1 MDGEKQKA
9 IKGIV
14 KFAQKILSD
23 TKHTLR
29 YKAVMQ
35 CQPVDEK
42 GEKMTRKTAC
52 QTNLS
57 REEYMP
63 VVSDYIGC

>member
-1 MDGEKQKA
+1 MDGEQQKA

-14 KFAQKILSD
+14 KSARKILSD
-23 TKHTLR
+23 LKHTLR

-35 CQPVDEK
+35 CRPLDEK

-52 QTNLS
+52 QTNIS
-57 REEYMP
+57 REEYLS

>member
-14 KFAQKILSD
+14 KSARKILSD
-23 TKHTLR
+23 LKHTLR

-35 CQPVDEK
+35 CQPFDEK
-42 GEKMTRKTAC
+42 GENMTRKSAC
-52 QTNLS
+52 QTNMS
-57 REEYMP
+57 REEYLS

>member
-14 KFAQKILSD
+14 KSARKILSD
-23 TKHTLR
+23 LKHTLR

-35 CQPVDEK
+35 CRPLDEK
-42 GEKMTRKTAC
+42 EEKMTRKTAC
-52 QTNLS
+52 QTNMS
-57 REEYMP
+57 REEYLS

>member
-14 KFAQKILSD
+14 KSARKILSD

-35 CQPVDEK
+35 CRPLDEK

-57 REEYMP
+57 REEYLS

>member
-1 MDGEKQKA
+1 MDGEQQKA

-14 KFAQKILSD
+14 KSARKILSD
-23 TKHTLR
+23 TKHTLQ

-35 CQPVDEK
+35 CRLVDEK

-52 QTNLS
+52 ETNMS
-57 REEYMP
+57 REEYLS
-63 VVSDYIGC
+63 VVSDYVGC

>member
-1 MDGEKQKA
+1 VDGEKQKA

-14 KFAQKILSD
+14 KSARKILSD

-35 CQPVDEK
+35 CRPLDDK
-42 GEKMTRKTAC
+42 GLKMTRKTAC
-52 QTNLS
+52 RTNLE
-57 REEYMP
+57 REEYLS

>member
-9 IKGIV
+9 IKDIA
-14 KFAQKILSD
+14 KSARKILSD
-23 TKHTLR
+23 LKHTLR

-35 CQPVDEK
+35 CQPLDGK

-57 REEYMP
+57 REEYP
-63 VVSDYIGC
+63 SVLSDYIGW

>member
-1 MDGEKQKA
+1 MDGEKRKA

-14 KFAQKILSD
+14 KSARKILSD
-23 TKHTLR
+23 LKHTLR

-35 CQPVDEK
+35 CRQLDEK
-42 GEKMTRKTAC
+42 VEKMTRKTAC
-52 QTNLS
+52 QTNMS
-57 REEYMP
+57 REEYLS

>member
-14 KFAQKILSD
+14 KSARKILSD
-23 TKHTLR
+23 TKRTLR

-35 CQPVDEK
+35 CQPLDSK

-57 REEYMP
+57 REEYLS

>member
-1 MDGEKQKA
+1 VDGEKEKA
-9 IKGIV
+9 TKALV
-14 KFAQKILSD
+14 KSARKILSD
-23 TKHTLR
+23 AKHTLR

-35 CQPVDEK
+35 CRPLDDK

-57 REEYMP
+57 REEYLS